1 MWNFTA
7 VFGLTDLAG
16 IVLSVTKLAAAE
28 LRHISSRTVYT
39 KCSIYF
45 IIYKMPQLQS
55 HLVKIRKQ
63 LMRQNVEEPTKEKK
77 KKRSLKTMSKQSITS
92 FKTLSEMIKTIAEN
106 N

>member
-28 LRHISSRTVYT
+28 LRHISSLTVYT
-39 KCSIYF
+39 KWSIYC

-77 KKRSLKTMSKQSITS
+77 KKRSLKTMSMQSITS

>member
-1 MWNFTA
+1 
-7 VFGLTDLAG
+7 
-16 IVLSVTKLAAAE
+16 
-28 LRHISSRTVYT
+28 
-39 KCSIYF
+39 
-45 IIYKMPQLQS
+45 MPQLQS

-63 LMRQNVEEPTKEKK
+63 LMRQNVEDPPKKK

>member
-16 IVLSVTKLAAAE
+16 IVLSETKLAAAE

-39 KCSIYF
+39 KWSIYF

>member
-77 KKRSLKTMSKQSITS
+77 KRSLKTMSKQSITS